1 MSSRDQYIEKMK
13 TQLDELNATL
23 NELEVKAHQAKN
35 DVHEK
40 YLVEMSKLREQSQ
53 LAIGRLDEL
62 KTDGE
67 DSWKSMVADT
77 EKVRDAFVKSFHYF
91 KSQL

>member
-1 MSSRDQYIEKMK
+1 MISRDQYIEKMK
-13 TQLDELNATL
+13 TQLDELNTTL
-23 NELEVKAHQAKN
+23 NDLEVKAHKAKN

-53 LAIGRLDEL
+53 LAVDKLDEL

-67 DSWKSMVADT
+67 ESWKNMVADT

>member
-1 MSSRDQYIEKMK
+1 MSARDTYIEQMK
-13 TQLDELNATL
+13 GQLDELNATL
-23 NELEVKAHQAKN
+23 NELEIKTHQAKN

-40 YLVEMSKLREQSQ
+40 YLLEMSKLREQSQ
-53 LAIGRLDEL
+53 LAIDKLDEL

-67 DSWKSMVADT
+67 ESWKSMVADT
-77 EKVRDAFVKSFHYF
+77 EKIRDAFVKSFHYF

>member
-1 MSSRDQYIEKMK
+1 MSTRDSYIEKMK
-13 TQLDELNATL
+13 AQLDELNATL
-23 NELEVKAHQAKN
+23 NELEVNAHQAKN

-40 YLVEMSKLREQSQ
+40 YLAEMSKLREQSQ
-53 LAIGRLDEL
+53 LAIEKLDEL
-62 KTDGE
+62 KTGGE
-67 DSWKSMVADT
+67 ESWKSMVADT